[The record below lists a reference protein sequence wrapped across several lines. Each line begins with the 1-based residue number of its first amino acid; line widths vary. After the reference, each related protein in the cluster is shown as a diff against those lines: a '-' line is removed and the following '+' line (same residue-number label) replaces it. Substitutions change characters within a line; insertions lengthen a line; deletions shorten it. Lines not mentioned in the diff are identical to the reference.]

1 MPHLRKRVRL
11 LYRYM
16 LIIILYYIELLHRVG
31 NRKLSRRFAKG
42 LRQPVVQFFMS
53 KIFRM
58 NEIEIFES
66 PLFGQVRIVSDASNE
81 PLFCLGDVCKALG
94 LRAGD
99 VRIRLDKGVV
109 STQPLATTGGVQKV
123 TFVNEDGLYDVI
135 LDSRKPQA
143 KAFRKWLTSEVL
155 PAIRKDGGY
164 IVSREDESDEDLM
177 ARALVV
183 ARATL
188 KRRDEKIKALEAQA
202 RNQQQQLEVK
212 DAQITELNTAVSE
225 MQPKVSYVDT
235 ILQCKDTVQ
244 TTIIAQDYGKSA
256 KAFNILLRN
265 FGIQRKVGT
274 AWVLYAKHISN
285 GYVQSKTF
293 TYKHKDGT
301 DGARTY
307 SEWTQRGRLFLYDT
321 LKKHGILPMIEQ

>member
-1 MPHLRKRVRL
+1 
-11 LYRYM
+11 
-16 LIIILYYIELLHRVG
+16 
-31 NRKLSRRFAKG
+31 
-42 LRQPVVQFFMS
+42 
-53 KIFRM
+53 M

-81 PLFCLGDVCKALG
+81 PLFCLGDVCKSLG
-94 LRAGD
+94 LRVGD
-99 VRIRLDKGVV
+99 VRTRLDKGVV

-164 IVSREDESDEDLM
+164 IATQQNDTPEMIM
-177 ARALVV
+177 ARALKI
-183 ARATL
+183 ADETIKRNEERL
-188 KRRDEKIKALEAQA
+188 KELEQTTHKQAQE
-202 RNQQQQLEVK
+202 LEVK

-274 AWVLYAKHISN
+274 AWCST
-285 GYVQSKTF
+285 QSTSQ
-293 TYKHKDGT
+293 T
-301 DGARTY
+301 DTCSRRPSPTSTRTART
-307 SEWTQRGRLFLYDT
+307 EHAHT
-321 LKKHGILPMIEQ
+321 LSGHNEDGCSFMTP

>member
-1 MPHLRKRVRL
+1 MDE
-11 LYRYM
+11 
-16 LIIILYYIELLHRVG
+16 LIIKGTMSSLQIAEITGKLH
-31 NRKLSRRFAKG
+31 K
-42 LRQPVVQFFMS
+42 
-53 KIFRM
+53 
-58 NEIEIFES
+58 
-66 PLFGQVRIVSDASNE
+66 
-81 PLFCLGDVCKALG
+81 DVM
-94 LRAGD
+94 R
-99 VRIRLDKGVV
+99 
-109 STQPLATTGGVQKV
+109 
-123 TFVNEDGLYDVI
+123 
-135 LDSRKPQA
+135 
-143 KAFRKWLTSEVL
+143 
-155 PAIRKDGGY
+155 AIRKMEFAWEKINGRKFALVEYTDEKGERRPMYQLNKTECLY
-164 IVSREDESDEDLM
+164 IATKFNDE
-177 ARALVV
+177 ARAKLVLRWKELEESNKPQLPATYLDALKSLV
-183 ARATL
+183 ASEEQKQQL
-188 KRRDEKIKALEAQA
+188 ALENKRQAQE
-202 RNQQQQLEVK
+202 LEVK

-274 AWVLYAKHISN
+274 AWVLYAKHIAN